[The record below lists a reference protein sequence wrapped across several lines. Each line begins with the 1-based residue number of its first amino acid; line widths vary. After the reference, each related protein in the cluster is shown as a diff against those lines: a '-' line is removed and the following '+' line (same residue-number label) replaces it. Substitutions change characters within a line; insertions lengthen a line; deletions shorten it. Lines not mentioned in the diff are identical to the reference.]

1 MKSTR
6 TLRFSIKRLF
16 LLTLVSFIAVA
27 ALLGIAASA
36 NKANRVAKARAEQ
49 AANAKSAIMVTGSGD
64 KQQLAP
70 TAASITA
77 TLSDNVTPATKVVP
91 GGTIN
96 YTATITNNGTATI
109 PNNGAASPADDS
121 TNLNFSAPPR
131 LAPISLA

>member
-1 MKSTR
+1 MKFAR

-49 AANAKSAIMVTGSGD
+49 AANAKSATMVTGSGD

-91 GGTIN
+91 GGIIN
-96 YTATITNNGTATI
+96 YTATIT
-109 PNNGAASPADDS
+109 NNGAASPADDS